1 MARPIAEG
9 LFTTGEQPRL
19 IGARR
24 RSDGRIVFP
33 APGGPEAQHYERVE
47 LSPTGSLWSYAV
59 QRFRPKS
66 PPYAGDDDDRSFRPF
81 AIGYVELPG
90 EVIVESRIVTDNLA
104 ALRIGQPM
112 ALTIAPFRKDADG
125 EDVVTYAFQ
134 PLDGDAQ

>member
-9 LFTTGEQPRL
+9 LYTDGSEPRL

-33 APGGPEAQHYERVE
+33 APSGPEAQHYERVE
-47 LSPTGSLWSYAV
+47 LSPRGTLWSFTV

-66 PPYAGDDDDRSFRPF
+66 PPYAGDDTDKTFQPF

-90 EVIVESRIVTDNLA
+90 EVIVESRLETDDFTTLK
-104 ALRIGQPM
+104 IGQPM
-112 ALTIAPFRKDADG
+112 GLAIVPFRKDADG
-125 EDVVTYAFQ
+125 GVVTTFAFR
-134 PLDGDAQ
+134 PLA